1 MFKGHVDVKPEGA
14 NCKLKKAQHIV
25 EFALI
30 APFIIFFIG
39 IVFEIALIVH
49 TNYRFSASLYEAV
62 SFMALNNKIN
72 VEKKETVKNIE
83 EYAKILLKHR
93 FAPYKNSLETEL
105 VQAGD
110 IDFIIGKYRYTS
122 TFTLFNYMT
131 GFKPDSYNFLTIIP
145 VNSAIL
151 RRNSFDLS
159 DEKLDALM
167 DIYYNGYKN
176 NSGTEDGEETAE
188 EGDTETDAAEDTD
201 GPDIGGE
208 DEPDMDIAGADIKT
222 ENAGD
227 KNKPDIRIPEVSLQ

>member
-1 MFKGHVDVKPEGA
+1 MFKGPLDVKPENA

-25 EFALI
+25 EFTLI
-30 APFIIFFIG
+30 APFIIFFMG
-39 IVFEIALIVH
+39 IVLEIALIVH

-72 VEKKETVKNIE
+72 VTKEETVENIG
-83 EYAKILLKHR
+83 EYTKILLKHR
-93 FAPYKNSLETEL
+93 FAPYKNSLDIEL

-131 GFKPDSYNFLTIIP
+131 GFEPDSYNFLTIIP

-151 RRNSFDLS
+151 RKNSFDLS
-159 DEKLDALM
+159 GETLNKLT

-176 NSGTEDGEETAE
+176 IQDTSDDNEETEGSDEGGEEIPVEPDETED
-188 EGDTETDAAEDTD
+188 TEVDTD
-201 GPDIGGE
+201 FVEGEAEAEVKNNFDIQ
-208 DEPDMDIAGADIKT
+208 M
-222 ENAGD
+222 
-227 KNKPDIRIPEVSLQ
+227 PEVTLQ